1 MIPYL
6 HENAYIN
13 LYRRQC
19 LGLCRKKVIHFFIDF
34 LLTFSGRFESFFG
47 MFFWKPLNVTFSC
60 TVLIKGL
67 TNQNKVPIRTM
78 NVALW
83 QWHCHLVLSF
93 LCHMTC
99 QMTWYIY
106 FRIVFRIGK
115 RIWVKMKFSNVC
127 CLMLTMLNNGWQK
140 ENWLLRDLS
149 RLEYPNHVIKKMILN
164 LNDRMSVLR
173 GAC

>member
-19 LGLCRKKVIHFFIDF
+19 LGLCRKKSNPLFYWLSIDF
-34 LLTFSGRFESFFG
+34 FWKVWKFFWNV
-47 MFFWKPLNVTFSC
+47 FWKPLNVTFSC

-140 ENWLLRDLS
+140 ENWLLRDQS
-149 RLEYPNHVIKKMILN
+149 RLEKKGSSREKNIILN
-164 LNDRMSVLR
+164 LNDRIRSL
-173 GAC
+173 